1 MALLSIFAAF
11 LGTVLAYLLTQVVY
25 NLYFHPLARFPGPPL
40 WCALRLP
47 FLKTML
53 SGKLPYAVKAYH
65 DKYGPVVRVAPDELS
80 FNDAA
85 AWRDIYLK
93 RTLDRPPQWGTKPPG
108 IEAHNFISAPAGIHA
123 RLRRAFN
130 PAFSEKA
137 VRGYELTVTR
147 FIDKLISR
155 LRSLAAENAA
165 GETTVDVIQWLNF
178 AFFDI
183 IMDLGWG
190 SHFNCLE
197 RAQYNLWLA
206 FVMSLKEKLIAA
218 AIAYYPAINVLMPY
232 LIPPAAKKQI
242 DEVFGVCSEKVR
254 ERLSSKETGRKDVF
268 ASVLDDPEHRNVT
281 LAEMDQA
288 SMVIIAAG
296 SETLTT
302 TLVGTLDYLMR
313 SPSKYDRLVQEVRSS
328 FASEADITGQ
338 TTRSLPYL
346 NAVLKE
352 GLRMAPAVPDGLRR
366 QVPAGGLLVAGVSV
380 PEKTSVSS
388 GCWIQF
394 MNPENFSNPTEFVPE
409 RWLEGEHTTETANR
423 EAFHPFGLGARGCL
437 GQTLAW
443 LEMRLTLAKLLWNFD
458 ISVPQGKSLPVWAEQ
473 DIFWFWDK
481 KPLELTLRRK

>member
-1 MALLSIFAAF
+1 
-11 LGTVLAYLLTQVVY
+11 
-25 NLYFHPLARFPGPPL
+25 
-40 WCALRLP
+40 
-47 FLKTML
+47 ML

-65 DKYGPVVRVAPDELS
+65 DQYGSVVRVAPDELS
-80 FNDAA
+80 FNDSA

-93 RTLDRPPQWGTKPPG
+93 QTLDRPPQWGAKPPG
-108 IEAHNFISAPAGIHA
+108 IEAENFISAPAAVHS

-137 VRGYELTVTR
+137 VRGYEPTVTQFVDR
-147 FIDKLISR
+147 LITR
-155 LRSLAAENAA
+155 LRSFAAENES
-165 GETTVDVIQWLNF
+165 GETTVDVIKWLNF

-183 IMDLGWG
+183 IMELGWG
-190 SHFNCLE
+190 SNFNCLE

-206 FVMSLKEKLIAA
+206 FVMSLKEKLIAT
-218 AIAYYPAINVLMPY
+218 AIAYYPSINVLMPY
-232 LIPPAAKKQI
+232 LMPPAAKKQI
-242 DEVFGVCSEKVR
+242 DEVFGVCSERVR
-254 ERLSSKETGRKDVF
+254 DRLLRKGTSRQDMF
-268 ASVLDDPEHRNVT
+268 ESVLNDPEHKNVT
-281 LAEMDQA
+281 IAEMDQA

-296 SETLTT
+296 SETLTS
-302 TLVGTLDYLMR
+302 TLVGTLNYLLR

-352 GLRMAPAVPDGLRR
+352 GLRIAPPIPDGLRR
-366 QVPAGGLLVAGVSV
+366 QVPADGLVVAGVPV
-380 PEKTSVSS
+380 PEKMSVST

-409 RWLEGEHTTETANR
+409 RWLGEGTETAKT

-458 ISVPQGKSLPVWAEQ
+458 ISVPPGKSLPAWVEQ

-481 KPLELTLRRK
+481 KPLELSLRPRQKT